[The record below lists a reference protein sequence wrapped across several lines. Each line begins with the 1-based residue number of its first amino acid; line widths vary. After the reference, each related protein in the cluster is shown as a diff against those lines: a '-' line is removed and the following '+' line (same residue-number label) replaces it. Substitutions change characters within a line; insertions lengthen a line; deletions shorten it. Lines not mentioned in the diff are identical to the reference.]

1 MSIYN
6 ILFPAESDF
15 VGWVQFATLTKDK
28 RMVSLGYS
36 DFEHIEEKARNTKIH
51 KSQNYYIMA
60 NTVKRFTKRSGENLF
75 SLNNI
80 VMDFDIHSKISQYE
94 REMLINEFV

>member
-1 MSIYN
+1 MKGDHHLNIYN

-36 DFEHIEEKARNTKIH
+36 DFEHIEEKVKNTKIH
-51 KSQNYYIMA
+51 KSHNGKYCQAIYKA
-60 NTVKRFTKRSGENLF
+60 KRRKSVFAE
-75 SLNNI
+75 
-80 VMDFDIHSKISQYE
+80 
-94 REMLINEFV
+94 

>member
-1 MSIYN
+1 MNIYN

-36 DFEHIEEKARNTKIH
+36 DFEHIEEVLVILNKK
-51 KSQNYYIMA
+51 Q
-60 NTVKRFTKRSGENLF
+60 TVEN
-75 SLNNI
+75 
-80 VMDFDIHSKISQYE
+80 
-94 REMLINEFV
+94 